1 MKIYIIMDLDFKL
14 AGAVAIIYFL
24 FKFLEMRLILKEN
37 KPIKELARDT
47 MLTFISA
54 VVAQFILGQIAP
66 LTDSMKGGSAGAFTN
81 EPNF

>member
-1 MKIYIIMDLDFKL
+1 
-14 AGAVAIIYFL
+14 
-24 FKFLEMRLILKEN
+24 MRLILKEN

>member
-1 MKIYIIMDLDFKL
+1 MYIIMDLDFKL
-14 AGAVAIIYFL
+14 ASTVAIIYFL

-37 KPIKELARDT
+37 KPIKQLARDT

-54 VVAQFILGQIAP
+54 VVSQFILGQIAP
-66 LTDSMKGGSAGAFTN
+66 LTDSMKGGSASAFTN